1 MIITGAIVIL
11 IIVLPILYVNRKRIK
26 SEQKFKNRLIN
37 LAAESNG
44 TITEC
49 ARWLNSS
56 IAVDKNQHLLF
67 FIKDV
72 SLGET
77 RKTIDLKEIQKC
89 RVINTSRSIKGQ
101 DGSNV
106 VVIDRL
112 ELGLTYKMPNCPEE
126 KLEFY
131 NTDSGTLTI
140 TDELMLVEKWK
151 LIINN
156 ELMTDQ

>member
-11 IIVLPILYVNRKRIK
+11 IIALLTIYVNRKRIK

-44 TITEC
+44 TITEF

-56 IAVDKNQHLLF
+56 IAVDKNHHLLF
-67 FIKDV
+67 FIKDA
-72 SLGET
+72 SSGEI

-101 DGSNV
+101 DGSNI

-112 ELGLTYKMPNCPEE
+112 ELGLIYKMPNCPEE

-131 NTDSGTLTI
+131 NTDSGTFTI
-140 TDELMLVEKWK
+140 TDELVLVEKWN
-151 LIINN
+151 LIINDA
-156 ELMTDQ
+156 LMVDQ